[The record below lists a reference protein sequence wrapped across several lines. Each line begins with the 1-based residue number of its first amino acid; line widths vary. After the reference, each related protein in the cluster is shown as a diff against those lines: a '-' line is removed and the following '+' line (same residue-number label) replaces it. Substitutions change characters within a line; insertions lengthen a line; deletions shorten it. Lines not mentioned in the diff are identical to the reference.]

1 MIFVTN
7 CFHSLSSLWHRKL
20 LRIQSCLTLSSA
32 LYLPCRGFPG
42 GTSGKEPAC
51 QCRRH
56 KRRKFDPWIRKIP
69 WRRKWQPTPAFL
81 PEKFHG
87 QRSLASCSPWGRKE
101 SDVTEQLSTH
111 TQTHR
116 DQTCSRPGSLLTHEL
131 STENR
136 FWEQLSP
143 CGMEETSG
151 RNSRWWFLWPKSWTP
166 WTSLNAFVPTIL
178 LLTVKQPKVTYLQ
191 CFIP

>member
-1 MIFVTN
+1 MVVLVIKNPPANGGHIKYVGSIPGLGISPAGGHGNSF
-7 CFHSLSSLWHRKL
+7 
-20 LRIQSCLTLSSA
+20 QYSCL
-32 LYLPCRGFPG
+32 
-42 GTSGKEPAC
+42 EN
-51 QCRRH
+51 H
-56 KRRKFDPWIRKIP
+56 
-69 WRRKWQPTPAFL
+69 
-81 PEKFHG
+81 HG
-87 QRSLASCSPWGRKE
+87 QRSPASYSPWGCKE
-101 SDVTEQLSTH
+101 SDMTEQLSTR

-191 CFIP
+191 CFIPWVGLLDIL